1 MGQEKA
7 FELSAVELLD
17 IKTVILCICRSP
29 ECDLDEFL
37 AKLEI
42 VIRRIQEHK
51 KKGLSSVGIGM
62 LIFFIIIQN
71 CIKYKIYWKCITW

>member
-17 IKTVILCICRSP
+17 IKTVTVCIYRTP
-29 ECDLDEFL
+29 ENDLDEFL

-42 VIRRIQEHK
+42 MIRRIQEHK
-51 KKGLSSVGIGM
+51 KKAYYLWGLE
-62 LIFFIIIQN
+62 
-71 CIKYKIYWKCITW
+71 C